1 MFFPNRFLLII
12 YLLKLYGFIV
22 KNPFPF
28 YLLLLMDGCFFICL
42 YAALIPLNELS
53 DPIIMKKYG
62 VKPDSETL
70 DIVNTAAKQ
79 KQVRPYLL

>member
-1 MFFPNRFLLII
+1 
-12 YLLKLYGFIV
+12 
-22 KNPFPF
+22 
-28 YLLLLMDGCFFICL
+28 MDGCFFICL